1 MAHLHQAA
9 SWFTCEQ
16 PHYLP
21 RMPRGSTILI
31 DSPAQKTSSRAVT
44 VKPAQKGG
52 FDSETTPREC
62 RGEVDVEEVGCEC
75 CCCGFW
81 GRDFV
86 IFSEM
91 LAGRT
96 LNTNWSCRVNSICM
110 WPVCSGHMFFSLH
123 PDNLW
128 SWGFIFGSPTRW
140 IMYLPRNGIEWWR
153 WIQFFRAVPTYARG
167 QLRLC

>member
-1 MAHLHQAA
+1 MAGGGGGGGFGMAHLHQAA

-110 WPVCSGHMFFSLH
+110 
-123 PDNLW
+123 
-128 SWGFIFGSPTRW
+128 
-140 IMYLPRNGIEWWR
+140 
-153 WIQFFRAVPTYARG
+153 
-167 QLRLC
+167 